1 MSQAYSL
8 KETNKPTLFS
18 WDLETEHSN
27 VEKKVLDSRNSTRR
41 DLDKELS
48 TLKELATDYL
58 QIIQTKS
65 ISPEQLARLEEAI
78 VNGPSGIWEQA
89 TTKLERL
96 SYHFN
101 EAKEKIYDLI
111 ERGSPKTVDRA
122 LTMLGSAFTEDE
134 QVKILNKA
142 LSSKSSKVRNRAA
155 AVAYFLRNKQLIPVL
170 LEKKSVETNTA
181 VSEAIGLALEQIN
194 QC

>member
-111 ERGSPKTVDRA
+111 ERGNSKTVDRA
-122 LTMLGSAFTEDE
+122 LTMLGASFTEDE